1 MYVKQLSV
9 FVENKF
15 GRMAEILSALAK
27 NEIDIS
33 ALSLADTSEFGILR
47 LIVDKP
53 ELAVSVL
60 KEEGV
65 IVKLSDVLAI
75 AIDDSPGGLSKALD
89 VLTEAN
95 VVIEYIPLSHLDD
108 FEVGTSKGT
117 ANGRKATITQYSW
130 KSLWTHR
137 YVTYHGAYSPQMWAK
152 ILRLCTATKKRS
164 TRRVL

>member
-15 GRMAEILSALAK
+15 GRMAEILNALAEK
-27 NEIDIS
+27 SIDIS

-53 ELAVSVL
+53 ELAADVL

-75 AIDDSPGGLSKALD
+75 AIDDTPGGLSKALN
-89 VLTEAN
+89 VLTNAN
-95 VVIEYIPLSHLDD
+95 VAIEYMYAFIGKADGKAMTVIRVDD
-108 FEVGTSKGT
+108 EF
-117 ANGRKATITQYSW
+117 KAIDA
-130 KSLWTHR
+130 LNAGG
-137 YVTYHGAYSPQMWAK
+137 VTLLTTEDISA
-152 ILRLCTATKKRS
+152 R
-164 TRRVL
+164 

>member
-15 GRMAEILSALAK
+15 GKISEIINALAK

-53 ELAVSVL
+53 ELAVDVL
-60 KEEGV
+60 KAEGV

-75 AIDDSPGGLSKALD
+75 AIDDAPGGLAKALS

-95 VVIEYIPLSHLDD
+95 VVIEYMYAFIGKADGKAMTVIRVDD
-108 FEVGTSKGT
+108 EEKAIDALNKGGITLLT
-117 ANGRKATITQYSW
+117 ADDISAR
-130 KSLWTHR
+130 
-137 YVTYHGAYSPQMWAK
+137 
-152 ILRLCTATKKRS
+152 
-164 TRRVL
+164 

>member
-15 GRMAEILSALAK
+15 GRISEIINALAE
-27 NEIDIS
+27 NSIDIS

-53 ELAVSVL
+53 ELAVEVL

-75 AIDDSPGGLSKALD
+75 AIDDAPGGLAKALS

-95 VVIEYIPLSHLDD
+95 VVIEYMYAFIGKADGKAMTVIRVDD
-108 FEVGTSKGT
+108 EAKAIDALNKG
-117 ANGRKATITQYSW
+117 G
-130 KSLWTHR
+130 
-137 YVTYHGAYSPQMWAK
+137 VTLLTTDDISA
-152 ILRLCTATKKRS
+152 R
-164 TRRVL
+164 

>member
-15 GRMAEILSALAK
+15 GKLAEIIGALAK
-27 NEIDIS
+27 NSIDIS

-75 AIDDSPGGLSKALD
+75 AIDDCPGGLSKALD
-89 VLTEAN
+89 ILTEAN
-95 VVIEYIPLSHLDD
+95 VVIEYMYAFIGKADGKAMTVIRVDD
-108 FEVGTSKGT
+108 EAKAIDTLK
-117 ANGRKATITQYSW
+117 NGG
-130 KSLWTHR
+130 
-137 YVTYHGAYSPQMWAK
+137 VTLLTTEDISA
-152 ILRLCTATKKRS
+152 R
-164 TRRVL
+164 

>member
-15 GRMAEILSALAK
+15 GKLAEILGALAK
-27 NEIDIS
+27 NSIDIS

-75 AIDDSPGGLSKALD
+75 AIDDCPGGLSKALD
-89 VLTEAN
+89 ILTEAN
-95 VVIEYIPLSHLDD
+95 VVIEYMYAFIGKADGKAMTVIRVDD
-108 FEVGTSKGT
+108 EAK
-117 ANGRKATITQYSW
+117 AIDALKNGG
-130 KSLWTHR
+130 
-137 YVTYHGAYSPQMWAK
+137 VTLLTTEDISA
-152 ILRLCTATKKRS
+152 R
-164 TRRVL
+164 

>member
-1 MYVKQLSV
+1 MFVKQLSV

-15 GRMAEILSALAK
+15 GRISEIINALAE
-27 NEIDIS
+27 NSIDIS

-53 ELAVSVL
+53 ELAVDVL

-75 AIDDSPGGLSKALD
+75 AIDDAPGGLAKALS

-95 VVIEYIPLSHLDD
+95 VVIEYMYAFIGKADGKAMTVIRVDD
-108 FEVGTSKGT
+108 EAKAIDALNKG
-117 ANGRKATITQYSW
+117 G
-130 KSLWTHR
+130 
-137 YVTYHGAYSPQMWAK
+137 VTLLTTDDISA
-152 ILRLCTATKKRS
+152 R
-164 TRRVL
+164 

>member
-1 MYVKQLSV
+1 MFVKQLSV

-15 GRMAEILSALAK
+15 GRISEIINALAE
-27 NEIDIS
+27 NSIDIS

-53 ELAVSVL
+53 ELAVDVL

-75 AIDDSPGGLSKALD
+75 AIDDAPGGLAKALS

-95 VVIEYIPLSHLDD
+95 VVIEYMHAFIGKADGKAMTVIRVDD
-108 FEVGTSKGT
+108 EAKAIDALNKG
-117 ANGRKATITQYSW
+117 G
-130 KSLWTHR
+130 
-137 YVTYHGAYSPQMWAK
+137 VTLLTTDDISA
-152 ILRLCTATKKRS
+152 R
-164 TRRVL
+164 

>member
-27 NEIDIS
+27 NSIDIS

-53 ELAVSVL
+53 ELAVEVL

-65 IVKLSDVLAI
+65 IVKLNDILAI
-75 AIDDSPGGLSKALD
+75 AVDDTPGGLSKALN

-95 VVIEYIPLSHLDD
+95 VVIEYMYAFIGKADGKAMTVIRVDD
-108 FEVGTSKGT
+108 EPK
-117 ANGRKATITQYSW
+117 AIEALNNGG
-130 KSLWTHR
+130 
-137 YVTYHGAYSPQMWAK
+137 VTLLTTEDISA
-152 ILRLCTATKKRS
+152 R
-164 TRRVL
+164 

>member
-15 GRMAEILSALAK
+15 GRMAEILSALA
-27 NEIDIS
+27 NNSIDIS

-53 ELAVSVL
+53 ELAVEVL

-75 AIDDSPGGLSKALD
+75 AIDDTPGGLSKALN
-89 VLTEAN
+89 VLTNAN
-95 VVIEYIPLSHLDD
+95 VAIEYMYAFIGKADGKAMTVIRVDD
-108 FEVGTSKGT
+108 EF
-117 ANGRKATITQYSW
+117 KAIDA
-130 KSLWTHR
+130 LNAGG
-137 YVTYHGAYSPQMWAK
+137 VTLLTTEDISA
-152 ILRLCTATKKRS
+152 R
-164 TRRVL
+164 

>member
-95 VVIEYIPLSHLDD
+95 VVIEYMYAFIGKADGKAMTVIRVDD
-108 FEVGTSKGT
+108 EPK
-117 ANGRKATITQYSW
+117 AIEALRNGG
-130 KSLWTHR
+130 
-137 YVTYHGAYSPQMWAK
+137 VTLLTTEDISA
-152 ILRLCTATKKRS
+152 R
-164 TRRVL
+164 